1 MKLKNPLAR
10 LRFFS
15 VMTFSNKIQL
25 ISLQRYNYF
34 ISLLTCIGGLFN
46 KSAFNKDEIKHALNS
61 WNITLKQVCKCIC
74 VSVCKL
80 NIFIYIYLKE
90 MPLS

>member
-61 WNITLKQVCKCIC
+61 WNITLKQVCKCVQVKYIY
-74 VSVCKL
+74 
-80 NIFIYIYLKE
+80 IYIYLKE